1 MKRKDPATPPPP
13 PPPHVPSADDELN
26 WDVFGSTD
34 TETESLDGA
43 APAAPAP
50 APTPAAAAAPPAA
63 KRQRRTETPSP
74 PQPPPPPPPPQP
86 LPPTPVPARPHAWR
100 LSKLH
105 PSHHLSNAG
114 AASLMELFNAA
125 PQHILFADFMVDPVW
140 LASAFP
146 YLSDRTRCPRVTVW
160 LADAGGS
167 IRVPSHWDVVPMKGY
182 SAYGSHHSK
191 FVLAG
196 YGDRLRLAIHT
207 ANLLYGDVN
216 NKTQGVWSHDFPRKT
231 AAATAA
237 AAAPRRPNAFESGLT
252 EYLQASGWR
261 EGAIDRLSAYDFSSV
276 RDDEVQLVGSVP
288 GRHTGAALHRWG
300 HMKLRRCLQER
311 SAAPGGGGANGT
323 GSTGPPPSTSS
334 SPSPPSGDEV
344 HLQFSSVG
352 SLNAKWVNEFVG
364 ESLGCGGSGGGS
376 SGAAAAVRVVWPT
389 VGEVRDSVEGYN
401 GGRSIP
407 GTTDKV
413 AKMLALFPRGSVRR
427 WGGNPARSRAP
438 PHIKTYTRLRA
449 GRGGVGTE
457 AAWSVLTSANL
468 SGAAWGK
475 LEKNGTQLFIMN
487 YELGLVFFPTAGRR
501 LVPAACAAEAEAS
514 ALVVPLPYAVP
525 PLPYGAADE
534 PWVCDKDASYGDADC
549 FGVHGPVPTP
559 LLGLTQD

>member
-1 MKRKDPATPPPP
+1 MKRNDPAPPSAVPSL
-13 PPPHVPSADDELN
+13 HVPPADDELN

-34 TETESLDGA
+34 TETESSDDAAA
-43 APAAPAP
+43 APAAA
-50 APTPAAAAAPPAA
+50 TVPPAA
-63 KRQRRTETPSP
+63 KRQRRTETSS
-74 PQPPPPPPPPQP
+74 PPPPPP
-86 LPPTPVPARPHAWR
+86 TPVSARPHAWR

-105 PSHHLSNAG
+105 ASHQLSNAG
-114 AASLMELFNAA
+114 AVSLMELFGTA

-146 YLSDRTRCPRVTVW
+146 YLRDRTRCPRVTVW

-207 ANLLYGDVN
+207 ANLLYGDIN
-216 NKTQGVWSHDFPRKT
+216 NKTQGVWSHDFPRK
-231 AAATAA
+231 AAGGA
-237 AAAPRRPNAFESGLT
+237 AAAPPRPNAFECSLT
-252 EYLQASGWR
+252 EYLQVSGWR
-261 EGAIDRLSAYDFSSV
+261 EGVIDRLSAYDFSSV
-276 RDDEVQLVGSVP
+276 RDDEVRLIGSVP

-300 HMKLRRCLQER
+300 HMKLRRCLQEH
-311 SAAPGGGGANGT
+311 GGGRGGGGVPPAGAGGGDGANGT
-323 GSTGPPPSTSS
+323 GPSS
-334 SPSPPSGDEV
+334 SEEEV

-352 SLNAKWVNEFVG
+352 SLNAKWINEFVG
-364 ESLGCGGSGGGS
+364 ESLGCGGSGNS
-376 SGAAAAVRVVWPT
+376 NSGAAAVRVVWPT

-407 GTTDKV
+407 GTTEKV
-413 AKMLALFPRGSVRR
+413 AKMLTLFPRGSVRR

-487 YELGLVFFPTAGRR
+487 YELGLVFFPAAGRR

-525 PLPYGAADE
+525 PQPYGAVDQ
-534 PWVCDKDASYGDADC
+534 PWVCDKDASYGEADC